1 MLITIDGESR
11 REHMFSGLEDDPYTD
26 HGGES

>member
-1 MLITIDGESR
+1 MLITIDGESL
-11 REHMFSGLEDDPYTD
+11 REHMFSGLENDPDTD